1 MRALF
6 ESRVIK
12 MLNAMALYIESNGR
26 NDVCGRNS
34 WSFYMINF
42 LCPVLFITQRS
53 RPIAI
58 TLRLSARGSMNAFVE
73 LKSE

>member
-26 NDVCGRNS
+26 NDVCGRSS

-42 LCPVLFITQRS
+42 LCPVLFITS

-58 TLRLSARGSMNAFVE
+58 TLRLSTRGSMNAFVE